1 MSRRGMS
8 TIEALR
14 IADFSVLGCS
24 IGEENFGFSVGPM
37 GLSKRDAEKL
47 ASEVAEAIHM
57 LNNLLLEESGV
68 KLDYAEFELV
78 SKEKGNLPEAMIF
91 ATGGGGEET
100 NFIVLLEH
108 EKGLVD
114 VFKIIGVANDV
125 ISKLRDVAFA
135 CRASGLKKEEEKEVL
150 RRFVERFTRKIYG
163 EASQKKYRER
173 YARDL
178 LTHLKI
184 TSGLSVE
191 GRIEVDYGVKPPRLN
206 SRIDRM
212 SFEGHSDSLEY
223 LKSLIFTKTALEV
236 LAGDVALIGRKI
248 LSLINDYTVDAV
260 EEDVALRLAE
270 SFWSRVKPGS
280 LKIEEIMEEAKFFV
294 DEAREVF
301 RKVEEDVNAIMHSGG
316 RRPLKQHLDAVEG
329 SGLASCFKDT
339 LAKLLSGRVLEEE
352 VWGWSLKDELT
363 SFLEHADRGL
373 KTFEKA
379 LSAFMFMVAEKE
391 AIKRILEDYV
401 KQVVDPI
408 RRIMIK
414 TYIEKIGKRLESF
427 IEDRSLGVPVSW
439 DIAIFRGKIK
449 EDLASQLEVGVL
461 FSTVE
466 LLEITFNG
474 FISEVPSELRVKVEE
489 VYRDMKEHV
498 SEVVPGLADYL
509 LSHDVFKAFLEQSQV
524 VVSPEEFSRKY
535 FDFVSRDIEEL
546 PKWKSLAKTWLEA
559 FASSSKSVTSA
570 YRLVADFVE
579 FVNKLRDEETST
591 EKPKELL
598 EARVKVQQEKVD
610 VLAKKLSELSN
621 KRTSIEK
628 QIDVLQSQLS
638 SASLVE
644 KNLKMDY
651 GINIATLK
659 ELRETLEAKKREM
672 NEIEQKLSSVRG
684 AEADAALQRKSR
696 LEEEIREIT
705 AKTQKLVY
713 EVERIDR
720 ELSETISTKERFMNA
735 LKQLHADLEE
745 VANQIS
751 ATNAE
756 IEREEAVKGI
766 YVKFLERYSHT
777 LEELLF
783 ISHMLKAEVLAF
795 ARDKISTLTP
805 SIVMEESN
813 LNEFKEYVR
822 RIFLKSFS
830 YVLLRPLRVLLS
842 SYEKTNLNYIAMYSY
857 PSDEAFRMTI
867 GNNFL
872 SLGEEG
878 GKEG

>member
-1 MSRRGMS
+1 
-8 TIEALR
+8 
-14 IADFSVLGCS
+14 
-24 IGEENFGFSVGPM
+24 
-37 GLSKRDAEKL
+37 
-47 ASEVAEAIHM
+47 
-57 LNNLLLEESGV
+57 
-68 KLDYAEFELV
+68 
-78 SKEKGNLPEAMIF
+78 
-91 ATGGGGEET
+91 
-100 NFIVLLEH
+100 
-108 EKGLVD
+108 
-114 VFKIIGVANDV
+114 
-125 ISKLRDVAFA
+125 
-135 CRASGLKKEEEKEVL
+135 
-150 RRFVERFTRKIYG
+150 
-163 EASQKKYRER
+163 
-173 YARDL
+173 
-178 LTHLKI
+178 
-184 TSGLSVE
+184 
-191 GRIEVDYGVKPPRLN
+191 
-206 SRIDRM
+206 
-212 SFEGHSDSLEY
+212 
-223 LKSLIFTKTALEV
+223 
-236 LAGDVALIGRKI
+236 
-248 LSLINDYTVDAV
+248 
-260 EEDVALRLAE
+260 
-270 SFWSRVKPGS
+270 
-280 LKIEEIMEEAKFFV
+280 
-294 DEAREVF
+294 
-301 RKVEEDVNAIMHSGG
+301 
-316 RRPLKQHLDAVEG
+316 
-329 SGLASCFKDT
+329 
-339 LAKLLSGRVLEEE
+339 
-352 VWGWSLKDELT
+352 
-363 SFLEHADRGL
+363 
-373 KTFEKA
+373 
-379 LSAFMFMVAEKE
+379 
-391 AIKRILEDYV
+391 
-401 KQVVDPI
+401 
-408 RRIMIK
+408 
-414 TYIEKIGKRLESF
+414 
-427 IEDRSLGVPVSW
+427 
-439 DIAIFRGKIK
+439 
-449 EDLASQLEVGVL
+449 
-461 FSTVE
+461 
-466 LLEITFNG
+466 
-474 FISEVPSELRVKVEE
+474 
-489 VYRDMKEHV
+489 
-498 SEVVPGLADYL
+498 
-509 LSHDVFKAFLEQSQV
+509 
-524 VVSPEEFSRKY
+524 
-535 FDFVSRDIEEL
+535 
-546 PKWKSLAKTWLEA
+546 
-559 FASSSKSVTSA
+559 
-570 YRLVADFVE
+570 
-579 FVNKLRDEETST
+579 
-591 EKPKELL
+591 
-598 EARVKVQQEKVD
+598 EKVD